1 MNQHLARTYRRR
13 RASVLVV
20 IFILV
25 FIFLL
30 QKGLLKRFNPFFSH
44 IVAPIWQTENF
55 AKDFLLL
62 AVDSKRGL
70 YKQNIVLKEELRSH
84 GDMLAANE
92 ALKVENESLKALMGR
107 IPADRSVVLSS
118 ILAKPN
124 TTPYDTLIIDRG
136 SKQGVKVDDLVFA
149 GGDILIGE
157 IESVEENISRV
168 IMFSTPGNISQ
179 VLYGNTGKYFNARG
193 QGNGSF
199 EVDVSREVEVGVGD
213 MFFYPGLDNTLVG
226 VVKKIDFDS
235 RDSFKNVIMKSP
247 INIQEERWVEVK
259 IN

>member
-62 AVDSKRGL
+62 AVDSK
-70 YKQNIVLKEELRSH
+70 LRSH

-157 IESVEENISRV
+157 IESV
-168 IMFSTPGNISQ
+168 
-179 VLYGNTGKYFNARG
+179 